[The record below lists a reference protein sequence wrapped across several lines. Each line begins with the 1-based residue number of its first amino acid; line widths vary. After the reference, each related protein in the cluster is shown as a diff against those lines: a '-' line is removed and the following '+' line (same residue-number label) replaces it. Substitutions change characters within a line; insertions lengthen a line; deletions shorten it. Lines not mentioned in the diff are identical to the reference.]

1 MKHIRVFNTLQE
13 YESAYSNGLDLPNV
27 SVISSTK
34 KVFYHKRFNAL
45 VQEDIMTLSN
55 NGEVQDKI
63 LTLKSGKV

>member
-34 KVFYHKRFNAL
+34 KVFYHKRFNAV

-55 NGEVQDKI
+55 NGEVQNE
-63 LTLKSGKV
+63 TNRR